1 MEYHIEH
8 KRDLTDQEI
17 QILHRVLSM
26 HDSDSYLEQIDS
38 LKIVARC
45 GCGMCPTVFFGQ
57 CFEDEPISNGID
69 LVQFQGVNA
78 DGEVVGVTVMALD
91 GKLTEL
97 EASSFSGGN
106 ISSWPPVEGLEAV
119 NA

>member
-1 MEYHIEH
+1 MKYHIEH
-8 KRDLTDQEI
+8 KRELNEEEKEI
-17 QILHRVLSM
+17 LLHMLSNTSY
-26 HDSDSYLEQIDS
+26 SDQIDS

-45 GCGMCPTVFFGQ
+45 GCGKCPTVLFGKT
-57 CFEDEPISNGID
+57 FEDEPVPNGRD
-69 LVQFQGVNA
+69 VVQYQGLNS
-78 DGEVVGVTVMALD
+78 DGEVVCITVMAAA

-106 ISSWPPVEGLEAV
+106 IYSWPPIQSIEVT